1 MTRVSSVLDLPP
13 LTLLLAVSLMKKLL
27 ENILSRTSSQKY
39 CFPWVFIATISR
51 TCVLM
56 KLIKLFD
63 RFTHL
68 DPSYSIS
75 SFNQFGNTTGS
86 ISPSIPKSRSM
97 ESLMNISGIAL
108 KYTTSIEEVRISP
121 VVSRRGYLN
130 FLEEKGTGWVKKFVV
145 CSISFSL
152 KEFNRNMF
160 DFVKGRTTSI
170 CIYL

>member
-1 MTRVSSVLDLPP
+1 
-13 LTLLLAVSLMKKLL
+13 
-27 ENILSRTSSQKY
+27 
-39 CFPWVFIATISR
+39 
-51 TCVLM
+51 M

-75 SFNQFGNTTGS
+75 SFHQFGNMGGS
-86 ISPSIPKSRSM
+86 ISPSMPKSRSM

-145 CSISFSL
+145 CRMSFFI
-152 KEFNRNMF
+152 KR
-160 DFVKGRTTSI
+160 I
-170 CIYL
+170 Q